1 MGRGR
6 RAISSAGHGGPPQSN
21 TLGGSRSMAYETI
34 FRTEK
39 GQLRLPYGSL
49 SLLLRFHEVPISSV
63 ERPAV
68 ENMTQFLSSA
78 MILAARLRSHL
89 SRYEEKSW
97 VNVPFDE
104 LFLDTQS
111 VLLFFRQFIE
121 DIAFVM
127 RAVLP
132 KPVRAQMPAGFT
144 DLVARI
150 LASDTT
156 CDSALDAVIPASD
169 PLRQFLAKEQEWFA
183 KVKDLRDDICHR
195 SAYGQL
201 RTAKFPGLIDLISS
215 AGGKAAFASEADLR
229 SYLRGLFQRWL
240 AFACLSSD
248 FIRRRIV
255 EEHPTPA
262 IPYADGFIVR
272 AGEIDFTKTSKEPL
286 FPPGTTIM
294 SVSAERLEALEYFVS
309 G

>member
-1 MGRGR
+1 MV
-6 RAISSAGHGGPPQSN
+6 
-21 TLGGSRSMAYETI
+21 YETI
-34 FRTEK
+34 FRTDK
-39 GQLRLPYGSL
+39 GQLKLPYASL

-68 ENMTQFLSSA
+68 ENMIQFLSSA
-78 MILAARLRSHL
+78 MILATRLKSHL
-89 SRYEEKSW
+89 SRYEENSW

-111 VLLFFRQFIE
+111 VLLFFRQFME
-121 DIAFVM
+121 DVAFVV

-150 LASDTT
+150 LASNTSCHPT
-156 CDSALDAVIPASD
+156 LNAVIPDSH
-169 PLRQFLAKEQEWFA
+169 PLRQFLAKEQAWFA
-183 KVKDLRDDICHR
+183 EAKDLRDDICHR
-195 SAYGQL
+195 SAYGRL
-201 RTAKFPGLIDLISS
+201 RTATFPGLIDLISS

-248 FIRRRIV
+248 FIRQRII
-255 EEHPTPA
+255 EEHPSPTIT
-262 IPYADGFIVR
+262 IPLADGFIAR
-272 AGEIDFTKTSKEPL
+272 AGEVDFTKASKEPM
-286 FPPGTTIM
+286 FPLGTIILP
-294 SVSAERLEALEYFVS
+294 VPAARLEALEYFIS
-309 G
+309 S